1 MQTYALLGN
10 FNHMIPILKR
20 LLATRL
26 RCDYSCTTP
35 ARPDLGPDPQRSS
48 FSGIGCGKEIVNGN
62 GPTPAVSSRVGEL
75 LCHVER
81 ICQSGS
87 DRDISNAPLFRIRDS
102 STALGMTK
110 KGCSPQIIR
119 VVGRLVALSHQ
130 RYPRFSRRWQCAF
143 AQPCQ
148 TAPYHQF
155 QTKGSNRFLANM
167 RDCFFHRISRK
178 N

>member
-1 MQTYALLGN
+1 VQTYALLGN
-10 FNHMIPILKR
+10 VNHMIPILKR
-20 LLATRL
+20 LLATRW

-48 FSGIGCGKEIVNGN
+48 FSGIGCGKETVNGN
-62 GPTPAVSSRVGEL
+62 GPTPAVSFRVGEL

-110 KGCSPQIIR
+110 R
-119 VVGRLVALSHQ
+119 VLAPDNPRCGATRCFKSSALSAVFTTLAMRVRPAMPDGAVAPVSNQ
-130 RYPRFSRRWQCAF
+130 RE
-143 AQPCQ
+143 
-148 TAPYHQF
+148 
-155 QTKGSNRFLANM
+155 
-167 RDCFFHRISRK
+167 
-178 N
+178 

>member
-1 MQTYALLGN
+1 MQLTLSSAIQSHD
-10 FNHMIPILKR
+10 FHW
-20 LLATRL
+20 
-26 RCDYSCTTP
+26 RCDYSFTTP

-48 FSGIGCGKEIVNGN
+48 FSGIGCGKETVNGN

-110 KGCSPQIIR
+110 GVLAPDNPRCGAARCFKSS
-119 VVGRLVALSHQ
+119 ALSAVFTTLAMRVH
-130 RYPRFSRRWQCAF
+130 RAMPGVA
-143 AQPCQ
+143 
-148 TAPYHQF
+148 APPV
-155 QTKGSNRFLANM
+155 SNQM
-167 RDCFFHRISRK
+167 E
-178 N
+178 

>member
-1 MQTYALLGN
+1 MSSEYASPARTETSLMLLCLELE
-10 FNHMIPILKR
+10 IP
-20 LLATRL
+20 RL
-26 RCDYSCTTP
+26 RSE
-35 ARPDLGPDPQRSS
+35 Q
-48 FSGIGCGKEIVNGN
+48 
-62 GPTPAVSSRVGEL
+62 
-75 LCHVER
+75 
-81 ICQSGS
+81 
-87 DRDISNAPLFRIRDS
+87 
-102 STALGMTK
+102 

-167 RDCFFHRISRK
+167 RDCFFHRIGSENQIEIGAVDHSLGCHFLK
-178 N
+178 HF